1 MCDKPFFINPFVK
14 KLTKAAITVLLCF
27 LVYSNAWS
35 ASVKI
40 TGKAPEYASQTIELY
55 TSHDF
60 ISEEK
65 TPLGVIKFASDG
77 SFNATLDI
85 TDITFCQ
92 AEFDGYKG
100 MIYLEPGKTYE
111 LAFPPKRSLT
121 EAQKRNPFV
130 KPDPVWFGLIS
141 ADKTELNYRIQYF
154 EQEYAKLENKYFDR
168 IFVSQEK
175 SLVDTIKI
183 SLDKLFPKT
192 NSPFFEAHKLY
203 RKANLDFAL
212 YQAKSAEFMETYF
225 NKNRPWYTLNSYAV
239 IFEQVFSNY
248 FIRINNDE
256 VIKLINAAD
265 LSKLDLYFQSSL
277 HFKRALS
284 HLILLRSM
292 KDAYYSKQFAK
303 SAILK
308 MLEQVKTSD
317 WNSYEKETAQLIASQ
332 LVYLSSGTLPPSIT
346 MMNLSGQKIS
356 LSDFKNSYI
365 YLHFTDPKNSICRQH
380 LDMLKTIASHYK
392 DKLII
397 INVIPDGKGFKNESN
412 WPGIFATTSANIE
425 RTYKVKTY
433 PNAFLIGKD
442 GKLLLSP
449 APNPIDGFDRIMGQL
464 IKSDYYKNVQKQSA
478 PAIK

>member
-1 MCDKPFFINPFVK
+1 MCDKPFPINRYVK
-14 KLTKAAITVLLCF
+14 KLAKAATAVLLCF
-27 LVYSNAWS
+27 LIYSNTWS
-35 ASVKI
+35 APVKI
-40 TGKAPEYASQTIELY
+40 TGKAPEYASQTIELF
-55 TSHDF
+55 TFHDF

-65 TPLGVIKFASDG
+65 IPLAVLKFASDG

-100 MIYLEPGKTYE
+100 MVYLEPGKTYE

-130 KPDPVWFGLIS
+130 KPNPVWFGIIS

-192 NSPFFEAHKLY
+192 TSPFFEAHKLY

-225 NKNRPWYTLNSYAV
+225 NKNKPWNTLNSYAV
-239 IFEQVFSNY
+239 IFDQVFSNY
-248 FIRINNDE
+248 FIRINNNE
-256 VIKLINAAD
+256 VIKLANTAD
-265 LSKLDLYFQSSL
+265 LSKLDSYFQSSL
-277 HFKRALS
+277 HFNSALS
-284 HLILLRSM
+284 HLVLLRSM

-317 WNSYEKETAQLIASQ
+317 WSSYEKEIARLVTSQ
-332 LVYLSSGTLPPSIT
+332 LVYLTSGTVPPSIP
-346 MMNLSGQKIS
+346 MQSLSGQKIN
-356 LSDFKNSYI
+356 LTDFKNSYI

-392 DKLII
+392 EKLVI
-397 INVIPDGKGFKNESN
+397 INVIPDSKGFKNESN
-412 WPGIFATTSANIE
+412 WPGFFVTTSANIE
-425 RTYKVKTY
+425 KTYKVKTY

-464 IKSDYYKNVQKQSA
+464 IKSDYYKEIQKQGA
-478 PAIK
+478 PTTK